1 MSESPV
7 TLPKS
12 FQGGSAGGCAIFG
25 SVLFLGPFA
34 AGLFAWLS
42 KDLGVDEFTSAGVAG
57 GAFLVVSTA
66 LYVFFNS
73 LTTITVDRHGLSVS
87 HQSGLGP
94 IRGRVIKDY
103 DVSWASLDRVY
114 DVEKR
119 RMTKHGNVNA
129 SYEFRA
135 GDHTIHSA
143 ILGTMARDG
152 QYLAFLTAVRAAV
165 GDKLVQKDDLG
176 ELEAPLQRMI
186 DKRIAESDASDEPPA
201 PRPPRAG

>member
-1 MSESPV
+1 MSEPSV

-25 SVLFLGPFA
+25 AVLFIGPFA
-34 AGLFAWLS
+34 VGLFSWLTE
-42 KDLGVDEFTSAGVAG
+42 DMGVDGLTAAGAAG

-87 HQSGLGP
+87 RQTGLGP
-94 IRGRVIKDY
+94 IKGRVIKDY
-103 DVSWASLDRVY
+103 DVSWASLQRVY

-119 RMTKHGNVNA
+119 RLTKHGNVSA

-135 GDHTIHSA
+135 GPHTIHSA
-143 ILGTMARDG
+143 ILGTMGRDG
-152 QYLAFLTAVRAAV
+152 QYLEFLEAVRAAV
-165 GDKLVQKDDLG
+165 GDKLEQKDDLG
-176 ELEAPLQRMI
+176 EFEAPLQRLI
-186 DKRIAESDASDEPPA
+186 DKRIAQGDDDGPPP
-201 PRPPRAG
+201 PRTPRAG

>member
-34 AGLFAWLS
+34 VGLYMWLS
-42 KDLGVDEFTSAGVAG
+42 KDLGVDALTSAGAAG

-94 IRGRVIKDY
+94 IKGPVRKDY
-103 DVSWASLDRVY
+103 DVSWASLEHVY

-119 RMTKHGNVNA
+119 RLTKHGNVNA
-129 SYEFRA
+129 SFEFRA

-152 QYLAFLTAVRAAV
+152 QYLAFLDAVRAAV

-176 ELEAPLQRMI
+176 ELEAPLQRLI
-186 DKRIAESDASDEPPA
+186 DKRIAQGDDGEDPQPPQ
-201 PRPPRAG
+201 RPRAG